1 MTKSYLTNITPD
13 SLSGLTFAFEGMQK
27 TVVLMNGP
35 TGCKFYH
42 SATSD
47 NQALRQEEFDPLNYP
62 ELYYFG
68 QPRIPCTYLDK
79 RDYVYGSRDKI
90 TEALTFLKENLPFE
104 LLVVINSP
112 GAALIGDDLAGI
124 VSELI
129 TDVPVVTVETPG
141 YSEHIW
147 DGYGKACE
155 LLINALALPPEKK
168 EKERKTVNILG
179 LSIFHKYYQG
189 DKKEL
194 EHILNLCD
202 IDVNTFICCDCSKE
216 EIERMGEADLNIVLH
231 PAYGTKAALLLEEK
245 FGTPYI
251 LCQGLP
257 VGYSSMEQLVH
268 RICTI
273 LGTSPDRFMVESEK
287 ARARSY
293 IYLSRINSLTGL
305 PKGVKFAVHGT
316 ASECLGYT
324 GFLVKYLGMHAD
336 SVSVLDD
343 KDSDDYR
350 SLEELLKS
358 RNMEM
363 ALDKD
368 ILSTE
373 AAIVFADGN
382 IIAKLKARHLPF
394 SGIETGLPSLG
405 YVDVIPKT
413 HLGITGGLLMTEEV
427 INGLPL

>member
-13 SLSGLTFAFEGMQK
+13 SLSGLTFAFEGLHN
-27 TVVLMNGP
+27 TIVLMNGP

-62 ELYYFG
+62 ELWYFG

-90 TEALTFLKENLPFE
+90 IEALEFLSTHLSFD
-104 LLVVINSP
+104 LLVVLNSP
-112 GAALIGDDLAGI
+112 GAALIGDDLDSI
-124 VSELI
+124 VSEVI
-129 TDVPVVTVETPG
+129 HDTPVITVETPG

-147 DGYGKACE
+147 DGYSKACKYLID
-155 LLINALALPPEKK
+155 LLVLPPSGKK
-168 EKERKTVNILG
+168 RRKKTVNILG

-189 DKKEL
+189 DMEEL
-194 EHILNLCD
+194 RRLLGLCD
-202 IDVNTFICCDCSKE
+202 IEINTFLCCDCSVE
-216 EIERMGEADLNIVLH
+216 EIRKMADADLNIVLH
-231 PAYGTKAALLLEEK
+231 PDYGTTPAIYLEEK

-251 LCQGLP
+251 TCEGLP
-257 VGYSSMEQLVH
+257 VGYSSTESFMH
-268 RICTI
+268 RLCAI
-273 LGTSPDRFMVESEK
+273 LDTSSGEFDIASEK

-316 ASECLGYT
+316 ASECLGYA
-324 GFLVKYLGMHAD
+324 GFLIKYLGMNAD
-336 SVSVLDD
+336 CISVLSD
-343 KDSDDYR
+343 KDSTDYR
-350 SLEELLKS
+350 KLSELLS
-358 RNMEM
+358 LYHMEH
-363 ALDKD
+363 ALEKD
-368 ILSTE
+368 ILSTD

-382 IIAKLKARHLPF
+382 IIAKLKARHLAF
-394 SGIETGLPSLG
+394 SGIEISLPSLG
-405 YVDVIPKT
+405 YIDVIPKT
-413 HLGITGGLLMTEEV
+413 HLGISGGLLITEEV